1 MRKLL
6 VTLDD
11 ELSKKLSTY
20 PNQNEIVR
28 KAVRL
33 YIGDITTDSIEGMRV
48 AFTQLNRKA
57 VEMDSKLDYIA
68 KTIQNKL

>member
-11 ELSKKLSTY
+11 DLSKELAKY

-28 KAVRL
+28 KALRL
-33 YIGDITTDSIEGMRV
+33 YIGDITTDTVEGLR
-48 AFTQLNRKA
+48 ASYEIITKYLK
-57 VEMDSKLDYIA
+57 EIDSKIDYLS
-68 KTIQNKL
+68 K